1 MKNYVIFFLTTFLIV
16 GCNSS
21 DNKKVHNPQNDSIFN
36 YSDEVISIKSINFD
50 EYENYSGIK
59 FENLDKSNLIK
70 KKQDSLLIN
79 LDDNTTIIFTDTLV
93 NTDDSEIRMC
103 EHGGDIGNYHFISI
117 NFYESAYYFLINK
130 INGKKYEL
138 VGEPL
143 ISPNK
148 KYIISFCSALDYSQ
162 MTNGIQVWKIENEI
176 LLLQAAIYPS
186 DFQIEE
192 ARWIEDGKLAVQ
204 IGFNSPKKAYGI
216 LSFPL

>member
-1 MKNYVIFFLTTFLIV
+1 MKNLFLFILGSILIL

-21 DNKKVHNPQNDSIFN
+21 ENKKAHESQNDTIFN
-36 YSDEVISIKSINFD
+36 YSDEVISIKAINFD
-50 EYENYSGIK
+50 EYENYSENK
-59 FENLDKSNLIK
+59 FKKLDKSKLIK
-70 KKQDSLLIN
+70 KNKDSLLIN
-79 LDDNTTIIFTDTLV
+79 IDDKTTIIFTDTLV
-93 NTDDSEIRMC
+93 NTDNADVRMC

-130 INGKKYEL
+130 VNGKKFEL
-138 VGEPL
+138 LGEPL

-148 KYIISFCSALDYSQ
+148 KYIVSYCSALDYSQ
-162 MTNGIQVWKIENEI
+162 MTNGIQVWKLENEV

-192 ARWIEDGKLAVQ
+192 ALWVEDGKLAVQ